1 MICGTVVL
9 EDTILN
15 FRLLPYDADVT
26 DPKELM
32 TGEGVVKYV
41 VSCAATGAEETKIV
55 GQSKFFKA
63 LAIAV
68 HNDGMP
74 DYKVDYADAE
84 SIQPVNKDLRWIP

>member
-15 FRLLPYDADVT
+15 FKVVPFVATRDNVLA
-26 DPKELM
+26 
-32 TGEGVVKYV
+32 EGVVEFT
-41 VSCAATGAEETKIV
+41 VSDTLTGASETKKV
-55 GQSKFFKA
+55 PQSKFFKA

-84 SIQPVNKDLRWIP
+84 EIQPVNKDLRWIP